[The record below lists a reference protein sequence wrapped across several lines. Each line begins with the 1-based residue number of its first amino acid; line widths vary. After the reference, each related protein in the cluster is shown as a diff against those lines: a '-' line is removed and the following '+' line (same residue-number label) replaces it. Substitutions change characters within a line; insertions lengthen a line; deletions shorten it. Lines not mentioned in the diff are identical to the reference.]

1 MKNKNEGKI
10 YERKNGW
17 DIVSEYEKK
26 DINLFAKDYMD
37 FIGKAKTE
45 REFHD
50 MSISVLE
57 KNGFKPLLDL
67 KKISVGDKVYLS
79 NYGKTLIA
87 FVVGKKDIEEG
98 MNIIGSHIDSPRI
111 DIKQNPL
118 YEDEKAGL
126 CYLDTH
132 YYGGIKK
139 YQWLSQPLAL
149 HGVIVKK
156 DGKVLN
162 VIIGEDDNDP
172 VFAITDLL
180 PHLAQSQ
187 MKKSLSE
194 AIEGEKLDIL
204 IGSVPINDKNIKN
217 RIKANIMKIL
227 NEKYAINEDDFLSAE
242 LEIVPA
248 FKPRELG
255 IDRSMIIAYG
265 HDDRSCSYAA
275 LRSFLKV
282 NEPYYTSAIILAD
295 KEEIGSYGATGM
307 ASNFFEYA
315 VSELIYRCYN
325 NYNEIILKRSLK
337 NSWMISADVN
347 SIYDPIYSNV
357 FEIKNSALI
366 NFGVCLTKYTG
377 RGGKSGASDAN
388 AEFIAQIRR
397 IFDENGVVW
406 QAGELGKVDEGGGGT
421 IAHLLARY
429 AMQVVDCGVGV
440 LSMHAPYEIISK
452 LDLYMAFKGY
462 YSFYIDKRN

>member
-1 MKNKNEGKI
+1 MRGREEKLF

-17 DIVSEYEKK
+17 DIISENEKK
-26 DINLFAKDYMD
+26 EIDAFAKDYMD

-50 MSISVLE
+50 LSIKILE
-57 KNGFKPLLDL
+57 KNGFKPLLES
-67 KKISVGDKVYLS
+67 KKLSPGDKVYVS
-79 NYGKTLIA
+79 SYGKTVIA
-87 FVVGKKDIEEG
+87 FILGRKSTENGI
-98 MNIIGSHIDSPRI
+98 NIVGSHIDSPRI
-111 DIKQNPL
+111 DVKQNPL
-118 YEDEKAGL
+118 YEDEKGGL

-139 YQWLSQPLAL
+139 YQWLSQPLSI
-149 HGVIVKK
+149 HGVVIKK
-156 DGKVLN
+156 DGRVLN
-162 VIIGEDDNDP
+162 IVIGEAEDEP

-180 PHLAQSQ
+180 PHLAQNQ
-187 MKKSLSE
+187 MKKTLSE
-194 AIEGEKLDIL
+194 AIEGEKLDVIV
-204 IGSVPINDKNIKN
+204 GSIPISDKNLKN
-217 RIKANIMKIL
+217 RIKANIIKIL
-227 NEKYAINEDDFLSAE
+227 NEKYSINEDDFLSAE
-242 LEIVPA
+242 LEFVPA

-255 IDRSMIIAYG
+255 IDRSMIIGYG

-275 LRSFLKV
+275 LRAFLNVKD
-282 NEPYYTSAIILAD
+282 PYYTSAIILAD

-307 ASNFFEYA
+307 SSNFFEYA
-315 VSELIYRCYN
+315 VAELIYRSSTDYN
-325 NYNEIILKRSLK
+325 DIILKRALK

-357 FEIKNSALI
+357 FEIKNSALL
-366 NFGVCLTKYTG
+366 NYGVCLTKYTG

-388 AEFIAQIRR
+388 AEFVSQIRR
-397 IFDENGVVW
+397 IFDENGVIW
-406 QAGELGKVDEGGGGT
+406 QTGELGKVDEGGGGT

-429 AMQVVDCGVGV
+429 GMQVVDCGVGV

-462 YSFYIDKRN
+462 YYFYIDKRN